1 MAAKKSLDI
10 FCLLIGKLY
19 RYQVT
24 KLLAIFQQ
32 SQVTLQHLY
41 LLWGLPAVFLLGL
54 IYYLSK
60 EATALVK
67 YYEEEVQ
74 EGEDE
79 HHTKDGDKAVYWLTP
94 VKYGVDVRLVSYVGA
109 TTLNIGKVREDIK
122 QAEYLHMVG
131 MQAPPRSGRY
141 EDIQDIDSSDQAVTG
156 QVLEVQWFLIIEEW
170 PVDYRAESRHHTVH
184 ICQHPQ
190 GAVAPWERRA
200 GRLIT
205 RGQRYLHLAIQLSSP
220 PVSDQDP
227 LPAVGKDSQEPPP
240 VSKEQEIFPGF
251 KMKSTDDE

>member
-1 MAAKKSLDI
+1 M
-10 FCLLIGKLY
+10 
-19 RYQVT
+19 
-24 KLLAIFQQ
+24 
-32 SQVTLQHLY
+32 
-41 LLWGLPAVFLLGL
+41 
-54 IYYLSK
+54 
-60 EATALVK
+60 
-67 YYEEEVQ
+67 Q

-79 HHTKDGDKAVYWLTP
+79 HHTKDGDKAAENKDVTCGVVLLYEYLLYWLTP
-94 VKYGVDVRLVSYVGA
+94 VKYGVDIWLVSYVGA

-205 RGQRYLHLAIQLSSP
+205 RGQRYLHLAWM
-220 PVSDQDP
+220 
-227 LPAVGKDSQEPPP
+227 GK
-240 VSKEQEIFPGF
+240 
-251 KMKSTDDE
+251 KS